1 MKLIPKS
8 WWAEEASAVAMVECR
23 SMLEALAT
31 ACALSVEVVDTNF
44 TEPTDWN
51 AMLKAPEGKSG

>member
-8 WWAEEASAVAMVECR
+8 WWAEEASAVAMAEFR

-31 ACALSVEVVDTNF
+31 ACACLVEVVDTNF
-44 TEPTDWN
+44 TEPTDS
-51 AMLKAPEGKSG
+51 SGMQC